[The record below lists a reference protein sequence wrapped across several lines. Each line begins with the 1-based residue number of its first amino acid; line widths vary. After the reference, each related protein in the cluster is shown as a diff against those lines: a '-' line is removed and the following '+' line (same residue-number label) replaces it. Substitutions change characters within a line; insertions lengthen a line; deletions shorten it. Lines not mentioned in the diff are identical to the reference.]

1 MLENDAE
8 QMEFVQPLQGKRIMA
23 KMSTMS
29 QMPWQLSRYLNATQL
44 IFLMAARALSEYV
57 NISSFGKII
66 VDTLPTL

>member
-1 MLENDAE
+1 MLDNDAE
-8 QMEFVQPLQGKRIMA
+8 QVKFVQPLQGKSMMA

-44 IFLMAARALSEYV
+44 IFLMAARVLSEYA
-57 NISSFGKII
+57 NRNSFGKII